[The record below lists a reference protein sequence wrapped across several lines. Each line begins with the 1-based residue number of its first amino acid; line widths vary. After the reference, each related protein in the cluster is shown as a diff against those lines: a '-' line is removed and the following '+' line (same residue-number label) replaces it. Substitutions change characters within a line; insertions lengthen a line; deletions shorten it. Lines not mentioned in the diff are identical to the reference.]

1 MKLSRLAQRLLV
13 ASALAGGFAFPLA
26 AQQQAS
32 ILSPRALGYLE
43 RARLMLADGN
53 FAGTADQI
61 SLLLP
66 LESGLTEAERSE
78 CRYLLSRAIYERGG
92 EGCVAL
98 LKEFVADN
106 PASHQALEARLT
118 IADYYFY
125 SKRWP
130 EALQAYDD
138 IDIDALNP
146 ADRRLYTYR
155 KALSMTKVGLYR
167 QARPLF
173 ERLGSDAGYEAAS
186 VFYLA
191 YLDYVEGN
199 LDSAW
204 TGFGQAAKLTQKA
217 QATRRGFDPRGL
229 DAEYFLTQ
237 ISFTRGQYREVIER
251 GSRLLGHNDPELNPE
266 IERIVGESWFKLGN
280 EGKAQP
286 YLKAY
291 ASAPGVTPAAS
302 AVYALGV
309 IDFDEGRYDE
319 AAGRFSQL
327 TEENDAIGQSA
338 YLYLGQCAVR
348 SGDDSGAALAFEK
361 AYRMNFDRD
370 VTETALYNYVA
381 ARTRGGNIPFGSSV
395 DMLEDFLER
404 FPDSEYAD
412 RVEAYLATAYYN
424 EKDYARALQSIERIQ
439 RPSDKVMGAKQKVL
453 YELGMEAVASGRNT
467 QAQRYL
473 QQAIAL
479 SRYDRDVAAQAQL
492 WLGDACFGEG
502 SYSKAA
508 SAYDAF
514 LKADRK
520 GENRPLAFYDLGYAQ
535 YMQNQFAK
543 AAKSFSAALSAAPG
557 LAAPL
562 RHDARIRLADCQYYT
577 GDFRAALKGYTQAV
591 ADGAQDADYAAYRR
605 AVMLGLSGD
614 TQGKLRELEALPA
627 SHPGSKW
634 IPLSMLEK
642 GLTQASAG
650 QMASAARTFEEVAS
664 RFPDVPE
671 ARKAT
676 LQMALNYG
684 QEGRTE
690 ASEKAYKEVISRWP
704 ASEEAGLAHEDL
716 RMIYAR
722 RGELGSYRA
731 WLASVD
737 GAPQVDDNEAERLTY
752 DAAADAYA
760 ADASDVKRLEA
771 YVDRYPQGA
780 NVAQALLDI
789 ASSRA
794 DAENW
799 QGAIEAV
806 DRLLSERPSAPQA
819 PEALLMKAGILEKH
833 IGDSKGA
840 LRCWRE
846 LERRGGTD
854 FMADSRAGIMRTTS
868 DARERVTYARLVRGA
883 GGLTAEQTQEAAF
896 LEADGL
902 MKSGQTRDAENLLRD
917 LATDTQTEAGA
928 RANVALGE
936 MLIEKGDYA
945 GAERLLSSF
954 TEQGTPHA
962 YQLARGYIALAD
974 ALHGQNKDYLAIE
987 YLKSL
992 RQNYPGK
999 EADIRSMIDQRL
1011 KTWK

>member
-1 MKLSRLAQRLLV
+1 MKLSRLALRLLL
-13 ASALAGGFAFPLA
+13 ASAFAGGAALPIA

-43 RARLMLADGN
+43 RARLMLSDGN
-53 FAGTADQI
+53 FVGTADQI

-66 LESGLTEAERSE
+66 LSSGLTEAELSE
-78 CRYLLSRAIYERGG
+78 CRYLLARAIYERGG

-98 LKEFVADN
+98 LKAFVADN
-106 PASHQALEARLT
+106 PASPQALEARLT

-130 EALQAYDD
+130 EALQAYDE
-138 IDIDALNP
+138 IDIDSLNP
-146 ADRRLYTYR
+146 ADRRLYSYR
-155 KALSMTKVGLYR
+155 KALCMTKAGFYR
-167 QARPLF
+167 QARPIF
-173 ERLGSDAGYEAAS
+173 ERLGSDVGYEAAS

-199 LDSAW
+199 LDAAW
-204 TGFGQAAKLTQKA
+204 NGFQEAASLTRKA
-217 QATRRGFDPRGL
+217 QSSRRDFDPRGL
-229 DAEYFLTQ
+229 DAEYFLAQ
-237 ISFTRGQYREVIER
+237 ICFTRGQYREVIER
-251 GSRLLGHNDPELNPE
+251 GSRLLGHNDPELTPE
-266 IERIVGESWFKLGN
+266 IERIVGESWFKLGD
-280 EGKAQP
+280 EGKAQS
-286 YLKAY
+286 YLQAY
-291 ASAPGVTPAAS
+291 ASTPGVTPAAS
-302 AVYALGV
+302 AIYALGV
-309 IDFDEGRYDE
+309 IDFDEGRYEE
-319 AAGRFSQL
+319 AARRFSQL

-361 AYRMNFDRD
+361 AYRMNFDRN

-395 DMLEDFLER
+395 EMLEDFLR
-404 FPDSEYAD
+404 SFPGSEYAD

-424 EKDYARALQSIERIQ
+424 EKDYARALQSIDRIQ
-439 RPSDKVMGAKQKVL
+439 RPGDKVMSAKQKVL
-453 YELGMEAVASGRNT
+453 YELGMEAVAAGRNS
-467 QAQRYL
+467 QAQKYL

-479 SRYDRDVAAQAQL
+479 SKYDREVAAQSQL
-492 WLGDACFGEG
+492 WLGDAYFGEG
-502 SYSKAA
+502 SYAKAA
-508 SAYDAF
+508 SAYEAF

-520 GENRPLAFYDLGYAQ
+520 GENRPLAYYDLGYAQ
-535 YMQNQFAK
+535 YMQNQFTK
-543 AAKSFSAALSAAPG
+543 AAKSFSSALSATPA

-562 RHDARIRLADCQYYT
+562 RHDARIRLADCQYYS
-577 GDFRAALKGYTQAV
+577 GDFRTAMKGYSQAV
-591 ADGAQDADYAAYRR
+591 ADGAQDADYAAYRH

-614 TQGKLRELEALPA
+614 MQGKIRELEALP
-627 SHPGSKW
+627 SKHPGSKW

-642 GLTQASAG
+642 GLTQASGG
-650 QMASAARTFEEVAS
+650 QLAAAARTFEEVAS
-664 RFPDVPE
+664 RFPDAPE

-676 LQMALNYG
+676 LQIALAYG
-684 QEGRTE
+684 QEGRSD
-690 ASEKAYKEVISRWP
+690 ASEKAYKEVIRRWP
-704 ASEEAGLAHEDL
+704 SSEEAGLAHEDL

-731 WLASVD
+731 WLASVA

-752 DAAADAYA
+752 DAAADAFA

-771 YVDRYPQGA
+771 YVERYPQGA

-794 DAENW
+794 EAEDW
-799 QGAIEAV
+799 QGALEAA
-806 DRLLSERPSAPQA
+806 DRLLTERPSAPQA
-819 PEALLMKAGILEKH
+819 PEALLLKAGILEKH
-833 IGDSKGA
+833 SGDETGA
-840 LRCWRE
+840 LRAWRE

-854 FMADSRAGIMRTTS
+854 FAADARAGIMRTTS
-868 DARERVTYARLVRGA
+868 DARERVRYARLVRSA

-902 MKSGQTRDAENLLRD
+902 MKSGQTREAESLLRD
-917 LATDTQTEAGA
+917 LAYDTQTEAGA

-936 MLIEKGDYA
+936 MLVERGDYE

-962 YQLARGYIALAD
+962 YQLARGYIVLAD
-974 ALHGQNKDYLAIE
+974 ALHGQDKDYLAIE

>member
-1 MKLSRLAQRLLV
+1 MKLSRLALRLVV
-13 ASALAGGFAFPLA
+13 ASALAGGFATPLL

-43 RARLMLADGN
+43 RARLMLSDGN

-66 LESGLTEAERSE
+66 PENGLTEAELSE
-78 CRYLLSRAIYERGG
+78 CRYLLARALYERGG

-98 LKEFVADN
+98 LKAFVADN
-106 PASHQALEARLT
+106 PASPRALEARLT

-130 EALQAYDD
+130 EALQAYGD

-155 KALSMTKVGLYR
+155 KALSLTKAGFYR

-173 ERLGSDAGYEAAS
+173 ERLGSYAGYEAAS
-186 VFYLA
+186 AFYLA

-199 LDSAW
+199 LDAAW
-204 TGFGQAAKLTQKA
+204 GGFEEAARLA
-217 QATRRGFDPRGL
+217 QRAQSTRRDFDPRGL
-229 DAEYFLTQ
+229 DAEYFLAQ
-237 ISFTRGQYREVIER
+237 ISFTRGQYRDVIER
-251 GSRLLGHNDPELNPE
+251 GARLLGQNDPELTPE
-266 IERIVGESWFKLGN
+266 IERIVGESWFKLGD
-280 EGKAQP
+280 EGTARS
-286 YLKAY
+286 YLQAY

-302 AVYALGV
+302 AIYSLGV

-319 AAGRFSQL
+319 AARRFSQL

-348 SGDDSGAALAFEK
+348 SGDDSAAALAFEK
-361 AYRMNFDRD
+361 AYRMNFDRN

-395 DMLEDFLER
+395 EMLEDFLAS
-404 FPDSEYAD
+404 FPGSEYTD

-424 EKDYARALQSIERIQ
+424 EKDYARALQSIDRIQ
-439 RPSDKVMGAKQKVL
+439 RPGEKVMGAKQKVL
-453 YELGMEAVASGRNT
+453 YELGMEAVAAGRYS
-467 QAQRYL
+467 QAQKYL

-479 SRYDRDVAAQAQL
+479 SKYDREVAAQSQL
-492 WLGDACFGEG
+492 WLGDACFGAG
-502 SYSKAA
+502 SYAKAA
-508 SAYDAF
+508 SAYEAY
-514 LKADRK
+514 LMADRN
-520 GENRPLAFYDLGYAQ
+520 GVNRPLALYDLGYAL

-543 AAKSFSAALSAAPG
+543 AAKSFASALSATPALPT
-557 LAAPL
+557 PL
-562 RHDARIRLADCQYYT
+562 RHDARIRMADCQYYT
-577 GDFRAALKGYTQAV
+577 GDFRTAQKGYSQAV
-591 ADGAQDADYAAYRR
+591 ADGANDADYAAYRH
-605 AVMLGLSGD
+605 AVMVGLSGD
-614 TQGKLRELEALPA
+614 MQGKLRELEALP
-627 SHPGSKW
+627 SNHPGSKW

-650 QMASAARTFEEVAS
+650 QLAAATRTFEEVVS
-664 RFPDVPE
+664 RFPYAPE

-676 LQMALNYG
+676 LQMALTYG
-684 QEGRTE
+684 QEGRSE
-690 ASEKAYKEVISRWP
+690 ASEKAYKEVIRRWP
-704 ASEEAGLAHEDL
+704 SSEEAGLAHEDL

-752 DAAADAYA
+752 DAAADAFA

-771 YVDRYPQGA
+771 YVARYPNGA

-794 DAENW
+794 EAEDW
-799 QGAIEAV
+799 QGALQAA

-819 PEALLMKAGILEKH
+819 PEALLLKAGILEKH
-833 IGDSKGA
+833 NGDEIEA
-840 LRCWRE
+840 LRAWRE

-854 FMADSRAGIMRTTS
+854 FAADARAGIMRTTS
-868 DARERVTYARLVRGA
+868 DARERVKYARLVRSA

-902 MKSGQTRDAENLLRD
+902 MKSGQSREAESLLRD
-917 LATDTQTEAGA
+917 LAYDTQTEAGA

-936 MLIEKGDYA
+936 MLIERGDFE
-945 GAERLLSSF
+945 GAEQLLTSF

-974 ALHGQNKDYLAIE
+974 ALHGQNKDYLAVE

-999 EADIRSMIDQRL
+999 ETDIRSMIDQRL